1 MPYYPVCD
9 NCRESW
15 GGGFSEAIRRSLP
28 RSSGL
33 TGKRKMKLAIIE
45 AIGLA
50 AMFIIAAA
58 VSYNSGYVGGRV
70 DGLAEQN
77 SAIRTTEGG
86 AK

>member
-1 MPYYPVCD
+1 M
-9 NCRESW
+9 
-15 GGGFSEAIRRSLP
+15 GFRSDEVIASP
-28 RSSGL
+28 SSAGI
-33 TGKRKMKLAIIE
+33 KEPKKMKLAIIE

-50 AMFIIAAA
+50 AMFFIAAA

>member
-1 MPYYPVCD
+1 
-9 NCRESW
+9 
-15 GGGFSEAIRRSLP
+15 
-28 RSSGL
+28 
-33 TGKRKMKLAIIE
+33 MKLAIIE

>member
-1 MPYYPVCD
+1 
-9 NCRESW
+9 
-15 GGGFSEAIRRSLP
+15 
-28 RSSGL
+28 
-33 TGKRKMKLAIIE
+33 MKLAIIE

-70 DGLAEQN
+70 DEAANIGLAANGQPSTPTASPRQGNGRE
-77 SAIRTTEGG
+77 A

>member
-1 MPYYPVCD
+1 MVIWAKMITTD
-9 NCRESW
+9 KERFF
-15 GGGFSEAIRRSLP
+15 GRQMILLRQRLP
-28 RSSGL
+28 R
-33 TGKRKMKLAIIE
+33 TRKVIRMKLAIIE

-70 DGLAEQN
+70 DGLAEHN

>member
-1 MPYYPVCD
+1 MVD
-9 NCRESW
+9 Q
-15 GGGFSEAIRRSLP
+15 GKAI
-28 RSSGL
+28 
-33 TGKRKMKLAIIE
+33 KMKLAIIE

-50 AMFIIAAA
+50 AMFFIAAA

>member
-1 MPYYPVCD
+1 MQQASVIPSA
-9 NCRESW
+9 R
-15 GGGFSEAIRRSLP
+15 LMK
-28 RSSGL
+28 
-33 TGKRKMKLAIIE
+33 GKCKMKLAIIE

-70 DGLAEQN
+70 DGEAEQN

>member
-1 MPYYPVCD
+1 
-9 NCRESW
+9 
-15 GGGFSEAIRRSLP
+15 
-28 RSSGL
+28 
-33 TGKRKMKLAIIE
+33 MKLAIIE

-77 SAIRTTEGG
+77 SAIGSRYIGLSANG
-86 AK
+86 QNGPGVAK

>member
-1 MPYYPVCD
+1 
-9 NCRESW
+9 
-15 GGGFSEAIRRSLP
+15 
-28 RSSGL
+28 
-33 TGKRKMKLAIIE
+33 MKLAIIE

-70 DGLAEQN
+70 DEAANIGLAANGHDGREAP
-77 SAIRTTEGG
+77 SSKLDGTGREA

>member
-1 MPYYPVCD
+1 MVD
-9 NCRESW
+9 Q
-15 GGGFSEAIRRSLP
+15 GKAI
-28 RSSGL
+28 
-33 TGKRKMKLAIIE
+33 KMKLAIIE

-58 VSYNSGYVGGRV
+58 VSYNNGYDGGRV